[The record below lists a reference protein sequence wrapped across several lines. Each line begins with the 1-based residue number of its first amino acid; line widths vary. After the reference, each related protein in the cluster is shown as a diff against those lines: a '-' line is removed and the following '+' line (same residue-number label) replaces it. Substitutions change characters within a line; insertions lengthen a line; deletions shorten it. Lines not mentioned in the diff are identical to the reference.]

1 MSAPGSARAVPAAAS
16 PLLLLSQPLLI
27 PLRPCLSLCVPSL
40 FLRPFICMSWPL
52 LSLSLPPS
60 LCLCILLLSLPVS
73 ASSPCLRLCLSFS
86 LSFPGT
92 PNSLCLLQTGN
103 THQHSSD
110 AENLQTCGIFAQ
122 SSVFPLR
129 LLLRGKELGILL
141 LFLLPGSCRAVTG
154 GLPVPVPPSISQV
167 WEAVWAYFTWR
178 WRSL

>member
-1 MSAPGSARAVPAAAS
+1 MTVSFFGILDLGPAPDPLSSLSVSLLCPSVP
-16 PLLLLSQPLLI
+16 LF
-27 PLRPCLSLCVPSL
+27 PCLGLS
-40 FLRPFICMSWPL
+40 
-52 LSLSLPPS
+52 SLSLPPS

-73 ASSPCLRLCLSFS
+73 ASCPCLRLCLSFS

-110 AENLQTCGIFAQ
+110 AENLQTCGIFAH
-122 SSVFPLR
+122 SSVFALR

-141 LFLLPGSCRAVTG
+141 LLLLPGSCRAVTG

-167 WEAVWAYFTWR
+167 
-178 WRSL
+178 